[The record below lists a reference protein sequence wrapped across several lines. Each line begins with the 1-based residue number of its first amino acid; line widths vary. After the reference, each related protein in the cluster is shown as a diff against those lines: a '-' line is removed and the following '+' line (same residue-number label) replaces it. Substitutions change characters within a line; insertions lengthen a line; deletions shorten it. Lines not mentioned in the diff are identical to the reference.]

1 MRNKHCVVIILEIH
15 PLYFPNSNLLD
26 LNNSFVSK
34 ILGSL
39 GSQTEI
45 PALSDHPPQAKSKGL
60 LHGVY
65 RFFHMEATFLPNP
78 QPPHHRLPLHSC
90 HPELP
95 RVHRPV
101 SLHSFPE
108 DWNLPTSLPGH
119 LQVPMPGRQAAPQH

>member
-15 PLYFPNSNLLD
+15 LLYFPNSNLLD

-34 ILGSL
+34 ILGCL

-45 PALSDHPPQAKSKGL
+45 PALSDHPLQAKPKGL

-78 QPPHHRLPLHSC
+78 QPPHHQLPLHSC
-90 HPELP
+90 HPEPP

-101 SLHSFPE
+101 SLHSF
-108 DWNLPTSLPGH
+108 L
-119 LQVPMPGRQAAPQH
+119 